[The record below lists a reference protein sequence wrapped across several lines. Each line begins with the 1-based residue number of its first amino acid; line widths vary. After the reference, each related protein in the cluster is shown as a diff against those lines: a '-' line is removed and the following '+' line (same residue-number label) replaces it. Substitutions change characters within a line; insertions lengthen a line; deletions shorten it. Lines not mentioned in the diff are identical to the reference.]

1 MSLLGIWGEGM
12 LAFQKVYEM
21 SQVKK
26 ARHPKRV
33 AWILGRIAFDLDGR
47 SRDAKQEL
55 GNSSPWERT
64 QAHRLAPTHAC
75 YTYVCMLYLLEE
87 EIPPHVWVLPEL
99 HLQSQCHL

>member
-12 LAFQKVYEM
+12 LAFQKVYKM

-64 QAHRLAPTHAC
+64 QAHRLAPSHAC
-75 YTYVCMLYLLEE
+75 YTYVCMYT
-87 EIPPHVWVLPEL
+87 VFAGGRN
-99 HLQSQCHL
+99 SASCMGAT